1 MNTMTHA
8 CDEPIRTRLVQLPV
22 ADTAQIEKFPALA
35 SAKSARLLCAA
46 MLCHRSDVGKFLVAE
61 RYTNEYGE
69 EVTSH
74 FVTPKGYRFPAH
86 GLAWLHESFV
96 LFNSKAHAQHFVHDC
111 DVRPGVAY
119 HQVFRLTYE
128 GHDLELVEVWSTRPH
143 A

>member
-1 MNTMTHA
+1 MSQT

-22 ADTAQIEKFPALA
+22 TNAAQLEKFPALA

-46 MLCHRSDVGKFLVAE
+46 MFCRRVDVGKFLVAE

-74 FVTPKGYRFPAH
+74 FITPKGHHFPTH

-96 LFNSKAHAQHFVHDC
+96 LFNSMAHAQHFVRAC

-119 HQVFRLTYE
+119 RQVFRLTYE
-128 GHDLELVEVWSTRPH
+128 GLDLELVEVWSTRPH